1 MRISYSSLDTYSSCP
16 LKYKFQEVD
25 KIKTPKSKEAI
36 FGTTLHSTLKFIH
49 APGILYPNLEQAL
62 EFFSQNWNPA
72 IFDSP
77 EEERSAFSQGIRI
90 LQDYYQK
97 NNPAEVNVIDLES
110 RFQVEIGNQEN
121 RHLLSGIIDRIDKTQ
136 EGYEIIDYKTNRKM
150 PSQEKVDNDVQLSIY
165 LRAFLSRYPQEERN
179 LDKIKVSLYYLKHGV
194 KLTSKRTK
202 EQLKK
207 SEASF
212 LETIRLIESGKFEP
226 TPSPLCDWCGY
237 QKLCPLWK
245 HKFKELRKFETEIIK
260 KLIEEY
266 IELKSAISLTKE
278 RLEKIQEDL
287 LRYMQQEGVTR
298 IFGEKG
304 SLTKILRKTYKYD
317 KTRLKEILDPL
328 EKWDLVTKVDGLAL
342 KNILDSLSEE
352 NKREVEKA
360 KIIDKESVGL
370 TVKK

>member
-1 MRISYSSLDTYSSCP
+1 
-16 LKYKFQEVD
+16 
-25 KIKTPKSKEAI
+25 
-36 FGTTLHSTLKFIH
+36 
-49 APGILYPNLEQAL
+49 
-62 EFFSQNWNPA
+62 
-72 IFDSP
+72 
-77 EEERSAFSQGIRI
+77 
-90 LQDYYQK
+90 
-97 NNPAEVNVIDLES
+97 
-110 RFQVEIGNQEN
+110 
-121 RHLLSGIIDRIDKTQ
+121 
-136 EGYEIIDYKTNRKM
+136 M